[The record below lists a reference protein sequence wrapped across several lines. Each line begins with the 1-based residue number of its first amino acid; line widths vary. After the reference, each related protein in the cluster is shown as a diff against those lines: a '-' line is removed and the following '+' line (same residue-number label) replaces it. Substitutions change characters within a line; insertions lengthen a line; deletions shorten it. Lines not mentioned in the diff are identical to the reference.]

1 MPTGR
6 KHSFQ
11 PGLECLEDRTL
22 LAAHLTAS
30 LTSGLL
36 RIDGTAGADTIVVRD
51 IHNQISVDGVKIGV
65 AGRAESRVSAAAVS
79 RIEVF
84 GESGNDR
91 IFLNSDAVRGQQAL
105 TKPVTVWGGSGN
117 DLIVAGAGNETIYGG
132 DGNDTIYGGAGND
145 RIYGEGGDD
154 RIVAGSGNTVIDGG
168 PGRNLMVGGRGNDV
182 FFSHSPGD
190 TIVPGSGH
198 TVIHRDYATPAHAR
212 APVHVHVPVHGLD
225 FSPAPAPTPF
235 QQQVDQIIAMENAYR
250 ASQGLNTLTINSKLM
265 AAASYQADYMARTG
279 DYSHINLDGRGLPQR
294 VEAAGYSFAW
304 VGENIHLYVPSIGR
318 TTGLSQ
324 YFPPSELAQYYFEG
338 WQVSPEHN
346 ANLLSPHA
354 LQIGV
359 AIAQAPNG
367 NIYAAMVLG
376 HP

>member
-51 IHNQISVDGVKIGV
+51 VRNQISVDGVRISA
-65 AGRAESRVSAAAVS
+65 AGRAEASVSAAAVS
-79 RIEVF
+79 RIEIF

-91 IFLNSDAVRGQQAL
+91 IFLNSEAVRGQQAL

-117 DLIVAGAGNETIYGG
+117 DLIVAGAGAETIYGG

-154 RIVAGSGNTVIDGG
+154 RIAAGSGNTVIDGG
-168 PGRNLMVGGRGNDV
+168 SGRNLMVGGRGNDV
-182 FFSHSPGD
+182 FSLTAPRIPSCPAA
-190 TIVPGSGH
+190 
-198 TVIHRDYATPAHAR
+198 ATPSFTATTPRRRRRRRFTSPA
-212 APVHVHVPVHGLD
+212 VHGLD
-225 FSPAPAPTPF
+225 FSPAPAPAPF

-250 ASQGLNTLTINSKLM
+250 ASRVSNTLTINSKLM
-265 AAASYQADYMARTG
+265 VAASYQADYMARTG
-279 DYSHINLDGRGLPQR
+279 DYSHINLDGRGLPHASR
-294 VEAAGYSFAW
+294 RPTTPSPGWARTSTCTSRPLAAPPASASTSRPAKW
-304 VGENIHLYVPSIGR
+304 PSITSRAGR
-318 TTGLSQ
+318 CRRSTTPICCRRMRL
-324 YFPPSELAQYYFEG
+324 
-338 WQVSPEHN
+338 QV
-346 ANLLSPHA
+346 
-354 LQIGV
+354 GV
-359 AIAQAPNG
+359 AIAQYLNG